1 MDYDY
6 QVTGQI
12 IGCAIEVHKAL
23 GPGLK
28 EKVYENALCD
38 VLNRKNIAFTTERTL
53 PVTFEGVKVG
63 SYRPDMIVENTVVV
77 EIKSADRIIPLFTSQ
92 LVTYLRVTQLHVGL
106 ILNFNVS
113 KMSQGIKRVVR

>member
-6 QVTGQI
+6 QITGQI
-12 IGCAIEVHKAL
+12 IGCAIEVHRAL

-28 EKVYENALCD
+28 EKVYEQALCQAFT
-38 VLNRKNIAFTTERTL
+38 RKNIGFTTERTL

-63 SYRPDMIVENTVVV
+63 TYRPDLIVEDIVVV

-92 LVTYLRVTQLHVGL
+92 LVTYLRITKLRVGL
-106 ILNFNVS
+106 ILNFNCAR
-113 KMSQGIKRVVR
+113 MSEGIKRVVL